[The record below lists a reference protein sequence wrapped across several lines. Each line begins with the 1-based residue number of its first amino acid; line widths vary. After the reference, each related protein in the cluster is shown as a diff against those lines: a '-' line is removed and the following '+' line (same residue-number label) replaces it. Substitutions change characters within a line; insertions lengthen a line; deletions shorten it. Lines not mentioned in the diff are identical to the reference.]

1 MQEGNRPRARRVEVI
16 PVDQLSLR
24 RLQIQKKDS
33 LQRQSPANY
42 DPRPLSM
49 CSVDTSLLQEHLRT
63 DLLNEGSV
71 FTQILVPLV
80 SVALHDHNRYSKSSS
95 NGVCSA
101 TSTTQTDSSFQHH
114 HQEFTIVL
122 GQRCAKIMKEN
133 LNVTKDERE
142 KIEETTRSQSKSSEW
157 FAARAWR
164 ITGSVRYFARKTE
177 LMLC

>member
-1 MQEGNRPRARRVEVI
+1 
-16 PVDQLSLR
+16 
-24 RLQIQKKDS
+24 
-33 LQRQSPANY
+33 
-42 DPRPLSM
+42 M

-63 DLLNEGSV
+63 NLLNEGSV

-164 ITGSVRYFARKTE
+164 ITGSTCGKILCQKDRTDALLMSGDVLQANECAATTNWGLENEKKACGEYVRFILWIYHT
-177 LMLC
+177 